1 MNIAAGDGSP
11 SGLERVARALP
22 DHMGACSNGCGFAPG
37 QTERIAHFE
46 PADRAVIRGRIFSY
60 GPFPFNDQPSRNDVG
75 LFGRKVLMNGKVYRI
90 AGIERYSLPTPL
102 MPGEPVG
109 LLLEPRDNDA
119 TL

>member
-1 MNIAAGDGSP
+1 MQQETALQAALSGS
-11 SGLERVARALP
+11 RTLP
-22 DHMGACSNGCGFAPG
+22 DHVGTRHEAFSLVPG

-46 PADRAVIRGRIFSY
+46 PADRAVIRGRTFYY

-75 LFGRKVLMNGKVYRI
+75 LFGREVLMNGKVYRI